1 MESSGALNPQGDFNN
16 TNENNITVKDKK
28 PTSEAVKRAKA
39 KYYQK
44 KKLDEAYMQDMRDRS
59 NKYYVEKR
67 PYEKKKELNKLKV
80 MESYLP
86 QVITE

>member
-1 MESSGALNPQGDFNN
+1 MEN
-16 TNENNITVKDKK
+16 TNEINIIVKDKK

-86 QVITE
+86 QIITE

>member
-1 MESSGALNPQGDFNN
+1 MEN
-16 TNENNITVKDKK
+16 TNEINIIVKDKK

-44 KKLDEAYMQDMRDRS
+44 KKLDEAYMQEMRDRS
-59 NKYYVEKR
+59 NRYYVEKR

-80 MESYLP
+80 METYLP

>member
-1 MESSGALNPQGDFNN
+1 ME
-16 TNENNITVKDKK
+16 NIDEINIIVKDKK
-28 PTSEAVKRAKA
+28 PTSEAMKRAKA

-86 QVITE
+86 QIITE

>member
-1 MESSGALNPQGDFNN
+1 MENI
-16 TNENNITVKDKK
+16 NEINIIVKDKK

-86 QVITE
+86 QIITE

>member
-1 MESSGALNPQGDFNN
+1 MEN
-16 TNENNITVKDKK
+16 TKQNDEINIIVKEKK

-44 KKLDEAYMQDMRDRS
+44 KKLDEAYMQEMRDRS
-59 NKYYVEKR
+59 NRYYVEKR

-80 MESYLP
+80 METYLP
-86 QVITE
+86 QVIIE

>member
-1 MESSGALNPQGDFNN
+1 MEN
-16 TNENNITVKDKK
+16 TNEINITVKDKK

-59 NKYYVEKR
+59 NIYYVEKR

-86 QVITE
+86 QIITE

>member
-16 TNENNITVKDKK
+16 TNEINIIVKDKK

-86 QVITE
+86 QIITE

>member
-16 TNENNITVKDKK
+16 TNEINIIVKDKK

-44 KKLDEAYMQDMRDRS
+44 MKLNEAYMQDMRDRAYK
-59 NKYYVEKR
+59 NYYEI
-67 PYEKKKELNKLKV
+67 KERNRIK
-80 MESYLP
+80 EINIFLP
-86 QVITE
+86 KVITE

>member
-1 MESSGALNPQGDFNN
+1 ME
-16 TNENNITVKDKK
+16 NIKINDDINIIVKDKK

-44 KKLDEAYMQDMRDRS
+44 KKLDEAYMQEMRDRS

>member
-1 MESSGALNPQGDFNN
+1 MEDLKINDDI
-16 TNENNITVKDKK
+16 NIIVKEKK

-44 KKLDEAYMQDMRDRS
+44 KKLDEAYMQEMRDRS

-80 MESYLP
+80 METYLP

>member
-1 MESSGALNPQGDFNN
+1 MEN
-16 TNENNITVKDKK
+16 TNEINTIVKDKK

-86 QVITE
+86 QIITE

>member
-1 MESSGALNPQGDFNN
+1 MEN
-16 TNENNITVKDKK
+16 TNEINIIVKDKK
-28 PTSEAVKRAKA
+28 PTSEAFKRAKA

-86 QVITE
+86 QIITE

>member
-1 MESSGALNPQGDFNN
+1 MENI
-16 TNENNITVKDKK
+16 NEINIIVKDKK

-59 NKYYVEKR
+59 NLYYVEKR
-67 PYEKKKELNKLKV
+67 PYEKKKEIKRLKEI
-80 MESYLP
+80 ESYFP
-86 QVITE
+86 KVITE